1 MSSFNKNE
9 INIRVVENMDIQTL
23 QSLLLRDLE
32 LDGGLLDDELRTVAL
47 RTLSINR
54 TESGE
59 VYPDAEASLEK
70 FRAKHPECITAVS
83 KASFCTRHKRL
94 MRVHNA
100 VVRTAAVFAA
110 VIVMC
115 TMPVSA
121 GEADPD
127 PRAARWT
134 DGEFWFDWTVMDVY
148 PMKHSSIKIDAR
160 LDKLSKLLSGY
171 VDEPENLLPSY
182 LPEGFA
188 VDETKMTNDTEWFAG
203 GMCWLSDGE
212 SGRHMTVGCQIVYD
226 KTMKFGIPKNSV
238 APERY
243 VRNGITHYIMPNAG
257 YYEVVWVNGNVQC
270 SIGAQVSHDE
280 MIKII
285 DSVYGDVK

>member
-9 INIRVVENMDIQTL
+9 VNTRVVENMDIQTL
-23 QSLLLRDLE
+23 QSLLLMDLE
-32 LDGGLLDDELRTVAL
+32 LDGDLLDDELRTVAV
-47 RTLSINR
+47 RTLSLKQ

-59 VYPDAEASLEK
+59 VHPDAEASLK
-70 FRAKHPECITAVS
+70 RFRSKHPECFTAEP
-83 KASFCTRHKRL
+83 KTSFRTKHRRL

-100 VVRTAAVFAA
+100 VVRTAAAFAA
-110 VIVMC
+110 VIMMC
-115 TMPVSA
+115 TVPVSA

-134 DGEFWFDWTVMDVY
+134 DSEFWFDWTVMDAM
-148 PMKHSSIKIDAR
+148 PMKHSSMKIDTR
-160 LDKLSKLLSGY
+160 LEKLSELLSGY

-188 VDETKMTNDTEWFAG
+188 AYETKITDDTEWFAE
-203 GMCWLSDGE
+203 GMCWLSDSK

-238 APERY
+238 APEEY
-243 VRNGITHYIMPNAG
+243 VKNGITHYIIPNAS
-257 YYEVVWVNGNVQC
+257 YYEAVWVNGNVQC
-270 SIGAQVSHDE
+270 SVGAQVSHDE

-285 DSVYGDVK
+285 DSVYGDVT

>member
-9 INIRVVENMDIQTL
+9 VNTRVVENMDIQTL
-23 QSLLLRDLE
+23 QNLLLRDLE
-32 LDGGLLDDELRTVAL
+32 LDGDLLDDELRTVAL
-47 RTLSINR
+47 RTLSLKQ

-59 VYPDAEASLEK
+59 VHPDAEASLEK
-70 FRAKHPECITAVS
+70 FRAKHPECFAAS
-83 KASFCTRHKRL
+83 PKASFRTKHRRL
-94 MRVHNA
+94 MRIHNA
-100 VVRTAAVFAA
+100 VVRTAAAFAA
-110 VIVMC
+110 VIMMC
-115 TMPVSA
+115 TVPVSA
-121 GEADPD
+121 GESDTD

-134 DGEFWFDWTVMDVY
+134 DGEFWFDWTVMDAR
-148 PMKHSSIKIDAR
+148 PMKHGSKKADTR
-160 LDKLSKLLSGY
+160 LDKLSALLSRY

-188 VDETKMTNDTEWFAG
+188 AYETKMIDDTECFAV

-212 SGRHMTVGCQIVYD
+212 SGRYMTVGCQIVYD
-226 KTMKFGIPKNSV
+226 KTVKLGVPKNSV
-238 APERY
+238 APEEY
-243 VRNGITHYIMPNAG
+243 VRNGITHYIMPNAS
-257 YYEVVWVNGNVQC
+257 YYEAVWVNGNVQC

>member
-1 MSSFNKNE
+1 MSSFNKNG
-9 INIRVVENMDIQTL
+9 INTRVVENMDIQTL
-23 QSLLLRDLE
+23 QNLLLRDLE
-32 LDGGLLDDELRTVAL
+32 LDGDLLDDELRTVAL
-47 RTLSINR
+47 RTLSLKQ

-59 VYPDAEASLEK
+59 VHPDAEASLEK
-70 FRAKHPECITAVS
+70 FRTKHPECFAAVS

-94 MRVHNA
+94 MRVHNVENSPSVHLA
-100 VVRTAAVFAA
+100 ALGSGSASPAETGIVHITMTA
-110 VIVMC
+110 
-115 TMPVSA
+115 
-121 GEADPD
+121 
-127 PRAARWT
+127 
-134 DGEFWFDWTVMDVY
+134 
-148 PMKHSSIKIDAR
+148 
-160 LDKLSKLLSGY
+160 
-171 VDEPENLLPSY
+171 
-182 LPEGFA
+182 
-188 VDETKMTNDTEWFAG
+188 KMTNDTEWFAG

-212 SGRHMTVGCQIVYD
+212 SGRNMTVGCQIVYD
-226 KTMKFGIPKNSV
+226 KTVKLGIPKNGV